1 MITSKQTLLLFLSGL
16 GIGIGSYFFLR
27 KSNAQLKREI
37 LQKNPDEDN
46 LQFASILD
54 QMTRQELLDTAE
66 IMQYTESTPKSI
78 TDKID
83 PLLKVR
89 LAAISKKYN
98 IFT

>member
-1 MITSKQTLLLFLSGL
+1 MITGKQTIILVLSGL
-16 GIGIGSYFFLR
+16 GIGIGSYFLFR
-27 KSNAQLKREI
+27 RSNTQLKREI
-37 LQKNPDEDN
+37 LQQVSDRDKF
-46 LQFASILD
+46 QFASILD
-54 QMTRQELLDTAE
+54 QMTRQELLDTAQ

-89 LAAISKKYN
+89 LAAISEKYN

>member
-1 MITSKQTLLLFLSGL
+1 MITGKQTLILLFSGL
-16 GIGIGSYFFLR
+16 GLGIGSYFLFR
-27 KSNAQLKREI
+27 KSNTQLKREI
-37 LQKNPDEDN
+37 LQKTPDYDKS
-46 LQFASILD
+46 QFASILD
-54 QMTRQELLDTAE
+54 QMTRQELLDTAQ

>member
-1 MITSKQTLLLFLSGL
+1 MITGKQTFILILSGL
-16 GIGIGSYFFLR
+16 GIGIGSYILFR
-27 KSNAQLKREI
+27 KSNTQLKREI
-37 LQKNPDEDN
+37 LQKVPDADKV
-46 LQFASILD
+46 QFAALLD
-54 QMTRQELLDTAE
+54 QMTRQELMDTAQ

-89 LAAISKKYN
+89 VAAISKKYN